1 MQRHFLYFNLLFI
14 CILSIEGAA
23 GNLERTKYR
32 MINNLIYLC
41 VGDLSNFPSQM
52 QTSTGELWNWKAYT
66 IHLYKYTFIKFEKDI
81 LASYLF
87 PHLKYSKLC
96 RENSRRFF
104 LLNSV
109 LSHTLDWNMPTFQWW
124 NTNTNKKK
132 RSWTGRVSILSFWCS
147 WAFCLAEDH
156 LFLYLIW

>member
-52 QTSTGELWNWKAYT
+52 QTSTGELWNWKAY
-66 IHLYKYTFIKFEKDI
+66 ILYIF
-81 LASYLF
+81 
-87 PHLKYSKLC
+87 
-96 RENSRRFF
+96 
-104 LLNSV
+104 
-109 LSHTLDWNMPTFQWW
+109 
-124 NTNTNKKK
+124 TNTH
-132 RSWTGRVSILSFWCS
+132 S
-147 WAFCLAEDH
+147 
-156 LFLYLIW
+156 